1 MPKTLFIIDAYNL
14 IYRMFYA
21 IPEMHTRDGRVVNAI
36 FWVAKFL
43 KALSDEHPSD
53 SIIIANDV
61 GQSFRAKEY
70 SEYKAQRDRMP
81 DNLRSQIDG
90 VFALFEAAGIQIL
103 SQEGYEADDL
113 IGSIVTERSNGW
125 TDYQFVI
132 ISSDKDLCQFVRDGH
147 IHIYDA
153 MKQKFMKE
161 KDVLEK
167 FGVPVIQVRD
177 YLAIVGDSSDNI
189 PGIAGFGPK
198 KAEELLSK
206 YGTLEGIYR
215 EIWVIKYEVWD
226 NREGGYSL
234 DQEKYDRSEISLK
247 LKQGLLDNRENA
259 FLSQK
264 LATIITDL
272 DVTLHLT
279 ESDILRTHISK
290 SEYQEILRAYEFR
303 SLLPRDEVVVTKCLE
318 KQEIQRIT
326 TLEWLDQLREII
338 LKNGS
343 CSLATDGSSIA
354 LWWHSEIYAID
365 PTAVDTVEFIVWLLG
380 ADIEIRGYD
389 LKADYKRLLA
399 LQKPIQKLSE
409 GQGRLF

>member
-61 GQSFRAKEY
+61 GQSFRAREY

-90 VFALFEAAGIQIL
+90 VFALFEAAWIRIL
-103 SQEGYEADDL
+103 SEDGFEADDI
-113 IGSIVTERSNGW
+113 IGSLVTERSNGW
-125 TDYQFVI
+125 TEYQFVI

-167 FGVPVIQVRD
+167 FGVPVTQVRD

-206 YGTLEGIYR
+206 YGTLEGIY
-215 EIWVIKYEVWD
+215 EHITELTPKVQSTLINQK
-226 NREGGYSL
+226 
-234 DQEKYDRSEISLK
+234 
-247 LKQGLLDNRENA
+247 ENA

-279 ESDILRTHISK
+279 ESDT
-290 SEYQEILRAYEFR
+290 LRAHIARKDYQDTLRVYEFR
-303 SLLPRDEVVVTKCLE
+303 SLLPRDEVVVVKSLE
-318 KQEIQRIT
+318 KKKSTEVTSLLWLEELSDRIVKV
-326 TLEWLDQLREII
+326 WVCI
-338 LKNGS
+338 
-343 CSLATDGSSIA
+343 LATDTDRIILGVDR
-354 LWWHSEIYAID
+354 EIYSIH
-365 PTAVDTVEFIVWLLG
+365 TNLVDCGDFISSLLMR
-380 ADIEIRGYD
+380 DIEIRGYD
-389 LKADYKRLLA
+389 LKEDYKRLLA
-399 LQKPIQKLSE
+399 IQKPLQKVSE
-409 GQGRLF
+409 GQGMLF

>member
-1 MPKTLFIIDAYNL
+1 MKKTLFIIDAYNL

-61 GQSFRAKEY
+61 GQSFRAREY

-90 VFALFEAAGIQIL
+90 VFALFEAAGIRIL
-103 SQEGYEADDL
+103 SEDGYEADDI
-113 IGSIVTERSNGW
+113 IGSLVTERSNGW

-132 ISSDKDLCQFVRDGH
+132 ISSDKDLCQFVHDGH

-167 FGVPVIQVRD
+167 FGVPVTQVRD

-206 YGTLEGIYR
+206 YGTLE
-215 EIWVIKYEVWD
+215 WVYEHISELTPKVQ
-226 NREGGYSL
+226 STL
-234 DQEKYDRSEISLK
+234 IDQKES
-247 LKQGLLDNRENA
+247 A

-279 ESDILRTHISK
+279 ESDTLRAHISRK
-290 SEYQEILRAYEFR
+290 DYQDTLRAYEFR
-303 SLLPRDEVVVTKCLE
+303 SLLPRDEVVITKRLE
-318 KQEIQRIT
+318 KQKSETIMTI
-326 TLEWLDQLREII
+326 EWLEELQNQI
-338 LKNGS
+338 LSAWS
-343 CSLATDGSSIA
+343 CTLATDMDRVAIGCAGTTSV
-354 LWWHSEIYAID
+354 ID
-365 PTAVDTVEFIVWLLG
+365 PTRIDMVEFVSWLLG
-380 ADIEIRGYD
+380 ADIDIWGYD

-399 LQKPIQKLSE
+399 LQKPLQKVSE
-409 GQGRLF
+409 GQGKLF